1 MALSCSSLGGLKS
14 GLTSKNT
21 VHIGMFHGVGFAFQN
36 HAANEES
43 AYCNKLMVN
52 FMKRRHA
59 LTFVAGSAVSLQMG
73 SLMAQAKPVRLI
85 VPFPPGG
92 ATDISARA
100 LQEPL
105 AKALGQ
111 PVMVDNR
118 AGAGGSI
125 GMAELAKAA
134 PDGLT
139 LGVATLS
146 THGVNP
152 AVYKKLPY
160 DPIKDFAPITE
171 LVKAPG
177 VLVINSKLPVNTF
190 EEFVKYLKANPGKV
204 SYASPG
210 NGTIG
215 HMWAELFK
223 STTNTFIVHIPYR
236 GAGPA
241 LNDVMGGQ
249 VQVYFDQ
256 VASSLPHIQSGR
268 VKALAV
274 AWPTRLDVLKD
285 VPTYAEKSLFSNN
298 DASWFGLLAP
308 AGTPEATVNRLHQA
322 VVTALKDPALADKLK
337 GQGLF
342 ASGNRPQEFALQIR
356 KEIEKMQRIA
366 KFAKITLD

>member
-1 MALSCSSLGGLKS
+1 MFCCLSFASQFEHQRKESSPLQQTKV
-14 GLTSKNT
+14 K
-21 VHIGMFHGVGFAFQN
+21 I
-36 HAANEES
+36 
-43 AYCNKLMVN
+43 
-52 FMKRRHA
+52 MKRRHVLNWMSSGA
-59 LTFVAGSAVSLQMG
+59 VAAVSQPLW
-73 SLMAQAKPVRLI
+73 AQTKPVRLV

-92 ATDISARA
+92 ATDITARA

-105 AKALGQ
+105 AKVLGQ
-111 PVMVDNR
+111 AVIVENK

-125 GMAELAKAA
+125 GMAEVAKAA

-160 DPIKDFAPITE
+160 DPIKDFAPVTE

-177 VLVINSKLPVNTF
+177 VLVVNAKLPVNSF
-190 EEFVKYLKANPGKV
+190 EELIKYLKANPGKI

-215 HMWAELFK
+215 HMWGELFK
-223 STTNTFIVHIPYR
+223 STTNTFMVHIPYR

-241 LNDVMGGQ
+241 LTDVMGGQ

-256 VASSLPHIQSGR
+256 VASSLSHIQGGR
-268 VKALAV
+268 LKALAV
-274 AWPTRLDVLKD
+274 AWPARLEVLRD

-308 AGTPEATVNRLHQA
+308 SGTPAATVDRLQQA
-322 VVTALKDPALADKLK
+322 VATALQDAALREKLRA
-337 GQGLF
+337 QGLF
-342 ASGNRPQEFALQIR
+342 ASGTRPFEFAAQIK

-366 KFAKITLD
+366 KFAKISLD